1 MAATNLNTTPLV
13 VIAGPTASGKTA
25 LAIRLAERYDGEII
39 CADSRTIYKGM
50 DIGTA
55 KPSAEEQAR
64 VPHWGLDIV
73 EPGERFTVADFKA
86 YAERKIQE
94 IRERDRI
101 PFLVGGTGLYI
112 DAVIFDFQLAP
123 VPDETLRTQL
133 NLMDVKELQD
143 YCIKNNILLPEN
155 KQNKRYLVRAIE
167 RKNISIMRRNVP
179 LDNTYVVG
187 ITTNRET
194 LRTRIEHRS
203 EQLFT
208 NNVVEEA
215 TILGEKYGWNSE
227 AMTGNIYPLVKKYVD
242 RAITESE
249 LRRQFAVS
257 DWRLAKRQMT
267 WLRRNPY
274 IAWGTLETTEHW
286 LSNALASV
294 RHLCYNVPREE

>member
-1 MAATNLNTTPLV
+1 MAATNLDTTPLV

-112 DAVIFDFQLAP
+112 DAVIFDFQFKSP
-123 VPDETLRTQL
+123 
-133 NLMDVKELQD
+133 
-143 YCIKNNILLPEN
+143 
-155 KQNKRYLVRAIE
+155 
-167 RKNISIMRRNVP
+167 
-179 LDNTYVVG
+179 
-187 ITTNRET
+187 
-194 LRTRIEHRS
+194 RI
-203 EQLFT
+203 
-208 NNVVEEA
+208 A
-215 TILGEKYGWNSE
+215 
-227 AMTGNIYPLVKKYVD
+227 
-242 RAITESE
+242 
-249 LRRQFAVS
+249 
-257 DWRLAKRQMT
+257 
-267 WLRRNPY
+267 
-274 IAWGTLETTEHW
+274 
-286 LSNALASV
+286 
-294 RHLCYNVPREE
+294 

>member
-94 IRERDRI
+94 IRERGRV

-123 VPDETLRTQL
+123 VSDETLRTQL

-143 YCIKNNILLPEN
+143 YCIKNNISLPEN

-194 LRTRIEHRS
+194 LRTRIALRS
-203 EQLFT
+203 EQLFA

-215 TILGEKYGWNSE
+215 TILSKKYSWDSE
-227 AMTGNIYPLVKKYVD
+227 AMTGNVYPLVRKYIAGELD
-242 RAITESE
+242 ETG
-249 LRRQFAVS
+249 LRREFEIS

-274 IAWGTLETTEHW
+274 IMWGTLEASEHY
-286 LSNALASV
+286 LSRILA
-294 RHLCYNVPREE
+294 R

>member
-94 IRERDRI
+94 IRERGRI

-123 VPDETLRTQL
+123 VSDETLRTQFS
-133 NLMDVKELQD
+133 LMDVKELQD
-143 YCIKNNILLPEN
+143 YCIKNNISLPEN

-167 RKNISIMRRNVP
+167 RKNVSTMRRDAP

-187 ITTNRET
+187 ITTDRET
-194 LRTRIEHRS
+194 LRTRIEYRS

-208 NNVVEEA
+208 NNVVKEA
-215 TILGEKYGWNSE
+215 TMLGEKYGWNSE

-274 IAWGTLETTEHW
+274 IAWATLETTEHW

>member
-1 MAATNLNTTPLV
+1 MTQKTDSKPTALFLM
-13 VIAGPTASGKTA
+13 GPTASGKTD
-25 LAIRLAERYDGEII
+25 LAIQLRQSLPVEVISV
-39 CADSRTIYKGM
+39 DSALIYKGM

-86 YAERKIQE
+86 YAERKIRE
-94 IRERDRI
+94 IRERGRV

-133 NLMDVKELQD
+133 SLMDVEDLQD
-143 YCIKNNILLPEN
+143 YCIKNNISLPEN

-215 TILGEKYGWNSE
+215 TLLGEKYGWESE
-227 AMTGNIYPLVKKYVD
+227 AMTGNIYPLVHEYL
-242 RAITESE
+242 RGAIDETE
-249 LRRQFAVS
+249 LKRRFVVS

-267 WLRRNPY
+267 WLRRNEHMMWADIPAAEHY
-274 IAWGTLETTEHW
+274 LSTL
-286 LSNALASV
+286 LL
-294 RHLCYNVPREE
+294 RE

>member
-1 MAATNLNTTPLV
+1 MAATNLDTTPLV

-123 VPDETLRTQL
+123 VPDKTLRTQL
-133 NLMDVKELQD
+133 SLMDVEDLQD
-143 YCIKNNILLPEN
+143 YCIKNNISLPEN

-167 RKNISIMRRNVP
+167 RKNISTMRRDVP

-187 ITTNRET
+187 ITTYRET

-249 LRRQFAVS
+249 LRRQSAVS

-274 IAWGTLETTEHW
+274 ITWGTLETTEHW

>member
-1 MAATNLNTTPLV
+1 MAATNLDTTPLV

-112 DAVIFDFQLAP
+112 DAVIFDFQFKS
-123 VPDETLRTQL
+123 LR
-133 NLMDVKELQD
+133 
-143 YCIKNNILLPEN
+143 
-155 KQNKRYLVRAIE
+155 
-167 RKNISIMRRNVP
+167 
-179 LDNTYVVG
+179 
-187 ITTNRET
+187 
-194 LRTRIEHRS
+194 
-203 EQLFT
+203 
-208 NNVVEEA
+208 
-215 TILGEKYGWNSE
+215 
-227 AMTGNIYPLVKKYVD
+227 
-242 RAITESE
+242 
-249 LRRQFAVS
+249 
-257 DWRLAKRQMT
+257 
-267 WLRRNPY
+267 
-274 IAWGTLETTEHW
+274 IA
-286 LSNALASV
+286 
-294 RHLCYNVPREE
+294 

>member
-1 MAATNLNTTPLV
+1 MAATNLNPTPLV

-94 IRERDRI
+94 IRERGRI

-123 VPDETLRTQL
+123 VPDKTLRTQL
-133 NLMDVKELQD
+133 SLMDVEDLQD
-143 YCIKNNILLPEN
+143 YCIKNNISLPEN

-167 RKNISIMRRNVP
+167 RKNISTMRRDVP

-187 ITTNRET
+187 ITTYRET

-242 RAITESE
+242 RAITESV
-249 LRRQFAVS
+249 LRRQSAVS

-274 IAWGTLETTEHW
+274 ITWGTLETTEHW